1 LGPDGQHAY
10 FQLLHQG
17 THLVPADLIGT
28 RRCEVSLPRAQ
39 KHHQL
44 VLANLLAQAS
54 ALSCG
59 RNHDET
65 LAALSASGLPPQE
78 AARLA
83 PHRTFTGNV
92 PVSLLWLDML
102 DAASLGA
109 LIALYEHKVF
119 VQAAIWGIHAY
130 DQWGVELGKAIASAM
145 QAYLARREVP
155 KEMDPAG
162 AATLASLVG

>member
-1 LGPDGQHAY
+1 M
-10 FQLLHQG
+10 
-17 THLVPADLIGT
+17 
-28 RRCEVSLPRAQ
+28 
-39 KHHQL
+39 
-44 VLANLLAQAS
+44 
-54 ALSCG
+54 
-59 RNHDET
+59 
-65 LAALSASGLPPQE
+65 
-78 AARLA
+78 
-83 PHRTFTGNV
+83 

-145 QAYLARREVP
+145 QACLARREVP